1 MFGVDNMRNTF
12 LKDIRQ
18 DWRGSRILFGRTRV
32 MQKALGRTPET
43 AHLDNLDQLT
53 RHMSGDV
60 GLLMTDEPPQVVRD
74 YFAAFVKTDFARA
87 GLVAPLEFTI
97 PAGIVYSTG
106 GRLAPEDDVPMAH
119 SLETMLRQLGMPT
132 QLKNGKVV
140 LATDYTVCKEGQT
153 LDGKQTRLLKQF
165 GVACADFKI
174 KLVAHFDREASEV
187 TVEEQQE

>member
-32 MQKALGRTPET
+32 MQKSLGRTPET
-43 AHLDNLDQLT
+43 AHRDNLDKLT
-53 RHMSGDV
+53 DYMTGDV
-60 GLLMTDEPPQVVRD
+60 GLLMTDEKPTVVRE
-74 YFAAFVKTDFARA
+74 YFESFVKTDFARA
-87 GLVAPLEFTI
+87 GLVSPLEFTV
-97 PAGIVYSTG
+97 PEGIVYSRG
-106 GRLAPEDDVPMAH
+106 GALAPEDDVPMAH
-119 SLETMLRQLGMPT
+119 SLESMLRQLGMPT

-140 LATDYTVCKEGQT
+140 LSADYTICKKGQT

-174 KLVAHFDREASEV
+174 QLIAHFDRDDSTV
-187 TVEEQQE
+187 TAEISS

>member
-1 MFGVDNMRNTF
+1 MRNTF

-43 AHLDNLDQLT
+43 AHRDNINKLT
-53 RHMSGDV
+53 CHMSGDI
-60 GLLMTDEPPQVVRD
+60 GLLMTDESPKVVRD
-74 YFAAFVKTDFARA
+74 YFASFVKTDFARA
-87 GLVAPLEFTI
+87 GLVAPLDFTI

-106 GRLAPEDDVPMAH
+106 GRLSPEDDVPMAH

-140 LATDYTVCKEGQT
+140 LGTDYTVCKQGQV

-174 KLVAHFDREASEV
+174 KLVAHFDRDASEV
-187 TVEEQQE
+187 IVEEEQE